1 MMSETNSDSSYGK
14 VLAIIVHFN
23 RYDLTYEC
31 LEGLR
36 SQTQPVD
43 VVVVDNGST
52 DDSPYRIQEYIN
64 PDKEQIATFSMPVGY
79 AEAVNLGIRLAIDG
93 SYTYVLLLGNDTVP
107 CRDAAEVLIS
117 TSRQRENMAVVGAV
131 QVYYHQPDVVFT
143 AGGRL
148 DVTTW
153 TTSHCSLQL
162 PLVAVQ
168 HDRYYSADFVD
179 FAAVLIP
186 TMLFERVG
194 LLDQRYHFYW
204 EDVDWC
210 WRCKALGYELIVDSS
225 AVVQHRVSATAG
237 QGSSRV
243 QYFLV
248 RNRLETAAKF
258 RSRLF
263 VSRLLFGAVLL
274 WVTNALR
281 RRVSKPSDF
290 ALFDFLFRRPYRF

>member
-1 MMSETNSDSSYGK
+1 MSETNSDSAFGK
-14 VLAIIVHFN
+14 ILAIIVNFN

-36 SQTQPVD
+36 TQTQPVD

-52 DDSPYRIQEYIN
+52 DDSPRRIQEYMN
-64 PDKEQIATFSMPVGY
+64 PDRERMATSSMPVGY
-79 AEAVNLGIRLAIDG
+79 AQAVNLGIRLAMDG
-93 SYTYVLLLGNDTVP
+93 AYKYVLLLGNDTVP
-107 CRDAAEVLIS
+107 NRDVAEVLTS
-117 TSRQRENMAVVGAV
+117 TSRQRKNTAVVGAV
-131 QVYYHQPDVVFT
+131 QVYYQQPDIVFT

-148 DVTTW
+148 DITTW
-153 TTSHCSLQL
+153 TTSHRSLRM

-168 HDRYYSADFVD
+168 RDRYYSADFVD

-186 TMLFERVG
+186 TTLFEQVG

-243 QYFLV
+243 QYFLL

-263 VSRLLFGAVLL
+263 VSRLLFGAALL

-281 RRVSKPSDF
+281 RRVSRPFDF
-290 ALFDFLFRRPYRF
+290 ALFDFVLRRPYRF